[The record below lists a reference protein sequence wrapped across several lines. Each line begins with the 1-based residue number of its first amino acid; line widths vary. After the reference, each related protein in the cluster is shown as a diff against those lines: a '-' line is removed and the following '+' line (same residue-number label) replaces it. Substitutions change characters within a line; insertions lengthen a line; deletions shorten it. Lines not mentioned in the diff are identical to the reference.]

1 MKNKYQSPSISVDSE
16 LYLKSLLASSADG
29 SLEDM
34 SGEVIFDDL
43 TA

>member
-1 MKNKYQSPSISVDSE
+1 MNKKYQSPLISIESE
-16 LYLKSLLASSADG
+16 LYLKSLQASSADG